1 MDHVV
6 LAVKDMQ
13 AVIRPQIQL
22 ALIFYHCIIGNLRQ
36 HRHSGNI
43 RKAGPGN
50 MQRAAVGRRQPVTAI
65 IILHDLF
72 HRRFKQPS
80 LNLMEYHVP
89 IKIAQSVTGTD

>member
-13 AVIRPQIQL
+13 AVIGSQIQMST
-22 ALIFYHCIIGNLRQ
+22 IFYHCIIGNLRQ

-43 RKAGPGN
+43 REAGPGD
-50 MQRAAVGRRQPVTAI
+50 MQRAAVGRRQPVAAI

-72 HRRFKQPS
+72 HRRLEQTA
-80 LNLMEYHVP
+80 LHLMEYHVP
-89 IKIAQSVTGTD
+89 VKIAQSVTGTD